1 MHKSSQD
8 YFEDGAL
15 ILAPKLRDECQGIL
29 NWIRFYISLETLVLT
44 CFSVFIII
52 DKLIPTLLSN
62 FIYLY
67 RQLVIEKL
75 MTNSIWK

>member
-15 ILAPKLRDECQGIL
+15 ILAPKLRNECQGIL

-44 CFSVFIII
+44 CFNVFIII
-52 DKLIPTLLSN
+52 DKLNSN
-62 FIYLY
+62 
-67 RQLVIEKL
+67 LVK
-75 MTNSIWK
+75 